1 MTEHGEGYYADWNSK
16 RIHASEVLLSL
27 LEFGLNH
34 LLSGRGMMIFL
45 DKKFEFQISSKKSVS
60 DIRAFPQAGLAGQRQ
75 LLASMG
81 VLNARLRAG
90 TQTKVGV
97 LLSCWS
103 CELLFKLYFINKHL
117 PDFLERWSLPCV
129 TFQRTRDRRRPW
141 SPAGIHGVP
150 LGADGS
156 AVSYLHWLRC
166 AWVHCWAEA
175 L

>member
-1 MTEHGEGYYADWNSK
+1 MLIETAREFMQAKCCYLSWNLAWTISSVVGEWW
-16 RIHASEVLLSL
+16 
-27 LEFGLNH
+27 
-34 LLSGRGMMIFL
+34 FL
-45 DKKFEFQISSKKSVS
+45 VTRNWISNLSKKSVS